1 MDKIKLLIVDDI
13 EDNRLVLKAAC
24 KRLEGFE
31 IQEAAD
37 GEEAVEIAKKW
48 NPDIILMDV
57 LMPKMDGFEASRI
70 IKNLYPKTLIMV
82 ITAVADGAMQKNMS
96 DIGIDTYIN
105 KPIDKEL
112 IRFKL
117 QTMGLALRLKKRE
130 HQTLSSKKA
139 LNPFNADIRSFRTI
153 FTIVDSESMMDFGM
167 WLYEQCNTKET
178 LACNKFD
185 SIIELFYKLM
195 SKAMKKGE
203 EVSIIIEESYEEVY
217 LTIKFNE
224 EVVLGSDVIAVLER
238 YYVEYIVQDSIFCV
252 RLERFVKKE
261 EIQIENVEV
270 VTETLVQTVQQEVM
284 QEVMIEE
291 TQQIQEIAR
300 KEVRIVESK
309 EKDML
314 RQSFVNKTSAADY
327 VDDIGG
333 DVLDEILDL
342 ASLDEQ
348 WLEKL
353 SLIEQHGTKEA
364 LIDFANNVLNVYVR
378 ALNNLFEFTALAYA
392 LSSLSAFIKDS
403 AEVLSQDTA
412 KLKTLAMLLEH
423 LGTDLSS
430 WREHIFVLQDTAD
443 IHYLDSSF
451 FSSCMQIEG
460 IISDK
465 KLDVE
470 DENDLEFF

>member
-1 MDKIKLLIVDDI
+1 MDKIKLLIVDDV

-24 KRLEGFE
+24 RRLEGFE

-37 GEEAVEIAKKW
+37 GEEAVAITKNW

-70 IKNLYPKTLIMV
+70 IKKLYPKTVILV
-82 ITAVADGAMQKNMS
+82 ITAVVDGAMQKNMS

-105 KPIDKEL
+105 KPIDKDL

-117 QTMGLALRLKKRE
+117 QTIGLALRLKKRE
-130 HQTLSSKKA
+130 HQTLSAKEA

-167 WLYEQCNTKET
+167 WLYEQCNSKET

-185 SIIELFYKLM
+185 TIIELFYKLM
-195 SKAMKKGE
+195 SKAMKKRE
-203 EVSIIIEESYEEVY
+203 TVSIIIEESYEELY
-217 LTIKFNE
+217 LTMKFSE
-224 EVVLGSDVIAVLER
+224 SVVLEADIVSILEK
-238 YYVEYIVQDSIFCV
+238 YYIEYILQDTIFCV
-252 RLERFVKKE
+252 RLEKALQE
-261 EIQIENVEV
+261 EPQEQEIYIFEEKVTQTVEKIQEQTQEREQIEEV
-270 VTETLVQTVQQEVM
+270 AV
-284 QEVMIEE
+284 
-291 TQQIQEIAR
+291 
-300 KEVRIVESK
+300 KEVRIIESK

-327 VDDIGG
+327 VDEIGG

-353 SLIEQHGTKEA
+353 SLIEQHATKES

-412 KLKTLAMLLEH
+412 KIRTLAMLLEH

>member
-1 MDKIKLLIVDDI
+1 
-13 EDNRLVLKAAC
+13 
-24 KRLEGFE
+24 
-31 IQEAAD
+31 
-37 GEEAVEIAKKW
+37 
-48 NPDIILMDV
+48 
-57 LMPKMDGFEASRI
+57 
-70 IKNLYPKTLIMV
+70 
-82 ITAVADGAMQKNMS
+82 
-96 DIGIDTYIN
+96 
-105 KPIDKEL
+105 
-112 IRFKL
+112 
-117 QTMGLALRLKKRE
+117 LRLKKRE
-130 HQTLSSKKA
+130 LQALSAKEA
-139 LNPFNADIRSFRTI
+139 LNPFNSDIRSFRTI
-153 FTIVDSESMMDFGM
+153 FTIIDSESMMDFGM
-167 WLYEQCNTKET
+167 WLYEQCNTKES

-203 EVSIIIEESYEEVY
+203 NVSIIIEESYEELY

-224 EVVLGSDVIAVLER
+224 AVVLTSDVIAILEK
-238 YYVEYIVQDSIFCV
+238 YGVAYIVQDAIFCI
-252 RLERFVKKE
+252 RLEKSLQAEAEEVKVPMVE
-261 EIQIENVEV
+261 EKV
-270 VTETLVQTVQQEVM
+270 VQTIQEVH
-284 QEVMIEE
+284 IEE
-291 TQQIQEIAR
+291 TPQMQEAVFR
-300 KEVRIVESK
+300 EVRIVEGK

-348 WLEKL
+348 WHEKL
-353 SLIEQHGTKEA
+353 AIIEQQGTKES
-364 LIDFANNVLNVYVR
+364 LVDFANNVLNVYVR

-403 AEVLSQDTA
+403 AEVLSQDNK